1 MNDSAVVTPAQ
12 LAKAALRR
20 LAVAKLEPTPEN
32 YAKAWAEESGA
43 AAAGSGPRARRVFE
57 QVAARLVEDATQRSG
72 LVTHLLEGHWDD
84 ALRLLDLAGAAA
96 AEQSKA
102 WAGLIDRLARGLER
116 GGKQWTAARKKD
128 SLQRVLSSSGSD
140 QHRLQH
146 RLKQLVSSW
155 ETDRELP
162 PEEPALEQPALRQA
176 PPVSPAH
183 EEIAASVPMAPTPVA
198 APEPVSSDA
207 PAASAAPR
215 PDPPASRPADAAAD
229 WSSVVQPLTRTLG
242 AALPADS
249 ERALALADELAVLSA
264 RLTEE
269 GVTPALSQALLDFCD
284 RAGRLLAH
292 RHHLLAQVHQLS
304 RELAGSLAELSEDDT
319 WVRGQVESLQGQLD
333 EPLSARALQA
343 ARQMLADARGRQRAL
358 RGERDLARAS
368 LKELIQRMLGELGQL
383 DQQTGAFSDGMQ
395 RYAQIIE
402 AADSLESLAGV
413 VREMVDDSRAVHALV
428 SSTRERLQG
437 SHQHALALEARVR
450 ELETDLRRLSDEVA
464 TDALTQVANR
474 RGLMLAFEKEQ
485 AQLARQGGEL
495 CIGLLDID
503 NFKRLNDSLGHAAGD
518 QALVAL
524 AERVR
529 ESLRPADALARF
541 GGEEF
546 VVLLPATPAAEAQ
559 AILTRLQRLLTASLF
574 MHQDREVFVTFS
586 AGVTAYRPGET
597 IEQALE
603 RADEALYEA
612 KRTGKNRTCI
622 A

>member
-1 MNDSAVVTPAQ
+1 MNESAVVTPAQ

-43 AAAGSGPRARRVFE
+43 ATAGSGPKARRVFE
-57 QVAARLVEDATQRSG
+57 QVAARLVEDPAQRGG
-72 LVTHLLEGHWDD
+72 LVTHLLEGHWDE
-84 ALRLLDLAGAAA
+84 ALRQLAGAGAAA
-96 AEQSKA
+96 AEQSKS

-116 GGKQWTAARKKD
+116 GGRQWTTARKKD
-128 SLQRVLSSSGSD
+128 SLQRVLGSSGSD
-140 QHRLQH
+140 QQRLQH
-146 RLKQLVSSW
+146 RLRQLVSSW

-162 PEEPALEQPALRQA
+162 PEEPAPEQDTSHEAPGVAPVQEGADPAAHAAQA
-176 PPVSPAH
+176 PGASPGPTAV
-183 EEIAASVPMAPTPVA
+183 ASHSPPPDAEPAP
-198 APEPVSSDA
+198 
-207 PAASAAPR
+207 
-215 PDPPASRPADAAAD
+215 PPSQPYTAAAD
-229 WSSVVQPLTRTLG
+229 WAGVVQPLARTLA
-242 AALPADS
+242 AALPADG
-249 ERALALADELAVLSA
+249 ERALALADELAAWSA
-264 RLTEE
+264 RLGEE
-269 GVTPALSQALLDFCD
+269 GLSPALAQGLHDFCE

-304 RELAGSLAELSEDDT
+304 RELAGSLAELSEDDS
-319 WVRGQVESLQGQLD
+319 WVRGQVETLQGQLD

-343 ARQMLADARGRQRAL
+343 ARQMLAHARERQRAL

-368 LKELIQRMLGELGQL
+368 LKELIQRMLGELGEL

-395 RYAQIIE
+395 RYARIIE
-402 AADSLESLAGV
+402 SADSLESLAGV
-413 VREMVDDSRAVHALV
+413 VREMVDDSRTVHSLV

-474 RGLMLAFEKEQ
+474 RGLMMAFEKEQ
-485 AQLARQGGEL
+485 AALERQGGEL

-524 AERVR
+524 AERVQQ
-529 ESLRPADALARF
+529 SLRPVDSLARF

-546 VVLLPATPAAEAQ
+546 VVLLPATPAEEARKV
-559 AILTRLQRLLTASLF
+559 LTRLQRLLTASLF
-574 MHQDREVFVTFS
+574 MHQDQEVFVTFS